1 MSTTRKTP
9 KLRFP
14 EFTDDWEQRKL
25 SDISERV
32 TRKNKNLEYSLPL
45 TISAQYG
52 LVDQHEFFNKRIAA
66 KDVSGYYVIKNGE
79 FAYNKSYSEG
89 YPWGA
94 VKRLDRYE
102 NGVLSTLYI
111 LFSVKNVDSDF
122 LVSYYDTN
130 NWHSE
135 VQQRSAE
142 GARNHGLLNISA
154 SDFFDTELVIPQD
167 PNEQKK
173 IGLLFKKL
181 DSTITLHQR
190 ELDSLKKLKKSL
202 LQKMFPKNGEKIPE
216 LRFPEFTGD
225 WEQRKLSDYLF
236 TSKEKNVNNKY
247 GRKDVYSVSGEF
259 GVVNQIEFQGRSFA
273 GKTLDG
279 YDVIHK
285 GEVVYTKSPLKSNP
299 YGIIKTNKR
308 ETGIVSTLYAVY
320 KPKDTCFAN
329 FVEDYFNSDSR
340 TNRYLSPLIS
350 KGAKNTIN
358 VSDDKALDGI
368 VIFPSTE
375 EQRKISTYFEKL
387 NNLITLHQRE
397 LDTLKKLKKG
407 LLQNMFV

>member
-14 EFTDDWEQRKL
+14 EFTDDWEQRKVSEITTSYSGGTPKSGTAEYYDGNIPFIRSGEIYSNKTELFITELGLNNSSAKMVHVGDILYALYGATSGEVSRAKLDGAINQAILAVLPNEEINADFLVEWFRKEKENIIATYLQGGQGNLSAQIIKDLMVDIPSSGEQKKIGDYFTNLNNLITLHQRELDSLKKLKKSLLQKMFPKNGEKIPELRFPEFTGDWEQRKL

-190 ELDSLKKLKKSL
+190 ELD
-202 LQKMFPKNGEKIPE
+202 
-216 LRFPEFTGD
+216 
-225 WEQRKLSDYLF
+225 
-236 TSKEKNVNNKY
+236 
-247 GRKDVYSVSGEF
+247 
-259 GVVNQIEFQGRSFA
+259 
-273 GKTLDG
+273 
-279 YDVIHK
+279 
-285 GEVVYTKSPLKSNP
+285 
-299 YGIIKTNKR
+299 
-308 ETGIVSTLYAVY
+308 
-320 KPKDTCFAN
+320 
-329 FVEDYFNSDSR
+329 
-340 TNRYLSPLIS
+340 
-350 KGAKNTIN
+350 
-358 VSDDKALDGI
+358 
-368 VIFPSTE
+368 
-375 EQRKISTYFEKL
+375 
-387 NNLITLHQRE
+387 
-397 LDTLKKLKKG
+397 TLKKLKKG

>member
-14 EFTDDWEQRKL
+14 EFTD
-25 SDISERV
+25 
-32 TRKNKNLEYSLPL
+32 
-45 TISAQYG
+45 
-52 LVDQHEFFNKRIAA
+52 
-66 KDVSGYYVIKNGE
+66 
-79 FAYNKSYSEG
+79 
-89 YPWGA
+89 
-94 VKRLDRYE
+94 
-102 NGVLSTLYI
+102 
-111 LFSVKNVDSDF
+111 
-122 LVSYYDTN
+122 
-130 NWHSE
+130 
-135 VQQRSAE
+135 
-142 GARNHGLLNISA
+142 
-154 SDFFDTELVIPQD
+154 
-167 PNEQKK
+167 
-173 IGLLFKKL
+173 
-181 DSTITLHQR
+181 
-190 ELDSLKKLKKSL
+190 
-202 LQKMFPKNGEKIPE
+202 
-216 LRFPEFTGD
+216 D

-387 NNLITLHQRE
+387 NNLMTLHQR
-397 LDTLKKLKKG
+397 KPKLLSSNLNFFLCFWICTPLG
-407 LLQNMFV
+407 TA

>member
-9 KLRFP
+9 K
-14 EFTDDWEQRKL
+14 
-25 SDISERV
+25 
-32 TRKNKNLEYSLPL
+32 
-45 TISAQYG
+45 
-52 LVDQHEFFNKRIAA
+52 
-66 KDVSGYYVIKNGE
+66 
-79 FAYNKSYSEG
+79 
-89 YPWGA
+89 
-94 VKRLDRYE
+94 
-102 NGVLSTLYI
+102 
-111 LFSVKNVDSDF
+111 
-122 LVSYYDTN
+122 
-130 NWHSE
+130 
-135 VQQRSAE
+135 
-142 GARNHGLLNISA
+142 
-154 SDFFDTELVIPQD
+154 
-167 PNEQKK
+167 
-173 IGLLFKKL
+173 
-181 DSTITLHQR
+181 
-190 ELDSLKKLKKSL
+190 
-202 LQKMFPKNGEKIPE
+202 

-247 GRKDVYSVSGEF
+247 ERKDVYSVSGEF

-320 KPKDTCFAN
+320 KTKDTCFAN

-340 TNRYLSPLIS
+340 TNRYLSTLIS

-358 VSDDKALDGI
+358 VSDEKALDGI

-397 LDTLKKLKKG
+397 LDSLKKLKKSLLQKMFPKNGEKIPELRFPEFTGDWEQRELGEIAEKVTKKNSNLEISETFTNSAEQGIISQKDFFDHKVASSENIGNYYVVDKNDFVYNPRISTTAPVGPINRNRLGRAGVMSPLYTVFRAKDINQLFLEWYFKSSCWHLFMYFNGDSGARSDRFSIKDSVFFSMPIFVPSKEEQFKIGRFFDQLNETITLHQRELDTLKKLKKG